1 MDKQL
6 IQEKTEIIKKEIS
19 SISQYIDFEIKN
31 DEDETEATRIIQLS
45 KKIIKTIDN
54 ELYNEQIESARKTL
68 ALIKESRNK
77 LVEVPEKVSETLRQK
92 IIEYKNEKK
101 RIELEKIKEEIQ
113 KKDEEEKDI
122 LSFFE
127 INKEKENEIKAN
139 IDNQIKNAT
148 IEVDKKII
156 EKNKMDGVITV
167 KRWVVDLIDIKELL
181 QAIIDGKAPLEL
193 ITFNQSFANNL
204 VKTVT
209 EYEKK
214 EFNIPGLKAR
224 QIDELR
230 FKSI

>member
-54 ELYNEQIESARKTL
+54 ELYNEQIESAKKTL

-77 LVEVPEKVSETLRQK
+77 LVEVPEKVSENLRQK

-113 KKDEEEKDI
+113 KKEEEEKDI

-127 INKEKENEIKAN
+127 INEEKKNEIKAN

-167 KRWVVDLIDIKELL
+167 KRWIVDLIDIKELL

-204 VKTVT
+204 VKTVI

-230 FKSI
+230 FKIM